1 MNGMTR
7 VAFGFVAYLVL
18 FTCTIPPTPLHADE
32 PLDAREQERQ
42 QRLEYLTGQARGYA
56 MSLAGQPDTSLS
68 LEERPVLRYTNP
80 VRNFFTDGVV
90 FLWRHDS
97 EPAVLGALSV
107 RGDGNVFC
115 EFASLTSN
123 PLHCELGLRRAW
135 TPKKESQ
142 VNVPLKVRL
151 PQASDT
157 RRQTLAMRQ
166 LIRRFSVSM
175 YEVEDPDQKQQL
187 RRLTSPLVQWSDP
200 SDGSL
205 IMCFGFA
212 ETNDPEALVLLH
224 HTPNPDG
231 KADSWTY
238 TLSRMTSRPLAFEL
252 DGKVIHEVKPYWKN
266 PQSDTDSYLERRL
279 GEYPTDGS

>member
-1 MNGMTR
+1 MSR
-7 VAFGFVAYLVL
+7 VAFGFAACLAL
-18 FTCTIPPTPLHADE
+18 LTSTIAITPLRADE
-32 PLDAREQERQ
+32 TTDAREQERQ
-42 QRLEYLTGQARGYA
+42 QRLEYMTRQARGYEL
-56 MSLAGQPDTSLS
+56 SLAGQQDRSLT
-68 LEERPVLRYTNP
+68 LEERPVLRYSNP

-97 EPAVLGALSV
+97 KPAVLGALSV

-115 EFASLTSN
+115 EFASLTSV
-123 PLHCELGLRRAW
+123 PLTCDLGLRRTW
-135 TPKKESQ
+135 TPKKESEI
-142 VNVPLKVRL
+142 NVPLNVRL
-151 PQASDT
+151 PKVTAP

-166 LIRRFSVSM
+166 LIRRFMVSM
-175 YEVEDPDQKQQL
+175 HEVDDPDQKQQL
-187 RRLTSPLVQWSDP
+187 RLLTNPLVQWSDP

-212 ETNDPEALVLLH
+212 ETNDPEALVLLR
-224 HTPNPDG
+224 HTPNPEG

-238 TLSRMTSRPLAFEL
+238 TLSRMTSRPLVFEL
-252 DGKVIHEVKPYWKN
+252 DGKVIHEVKAYWQN